1 MTAAGEQARGEG
13 AAGPSLKR
21 VVTLGFA
28 NAGGALAWSVQLS
41 LDYALAG
48 FACAP
53 RGRPLAHVLAGWIWS
68 RPTLTAVNLLALA
81 VSVAAFAVG
90 WREWRRRPESP
101 GQRDAEE
108 LGENWDGFLALSGV
122 MIGAAMIAA
131 VLFNTVALLGT
142 PRCNG

>member
-1 MTAAGEQARGEG
+1 MTAAGDPAARRV
-13 AAGPSLKR
+13 AAGPSLRR
-21 VVTLGFA
+21 VLTLGFA
-28 NAGGALAWSVQLS
+28 NAGGALAWSVQLT

-53 RGRPLAHVLAGWIWS
+53 RGRQLAHVLAGWVWS
-68 RPTLTAVNLLALA
+68 RPTLIAVNLLALA
-81 VSVAAFAVG
+81 VSVAAFTVG
-90 WREWRRRPESP
+90 WREWRRRPELP

-122 MIGAAMIAA
+122 MIGAAMIVA
-131 VLFNTVALLGT
+131 VLFSTVALLGT